1 MIFFS
6 KSAEHFW
13 LRYSAGLLDKRNL
26 AISLEKYSQKH
37 DFGFMKDKFTSVRS
51 AKFLSNNE
59 FHCHKLY
66 IFLYLTLG
74 ISHIITSIVKC
85 VKIIASFMHLRLIYN
100 FHCI

>member
-51 AKFLSNNE
+51 AKFYQIMNSTAIS
-59 FHCHKLY
+59 FIYFY
-66 IFLYLTLG
+66 I
-74 ISHIITSIVKC
+74 
-85 VKIIASFMHLRLIYN
+85 
-100 FHCI
+100 